1 MTGAR
6 HETVHRQ
13 KISLLL
19 LPCFSHPC
27 FWLWPQAIANTS
39 IYLKEQPIRSPYQ
52 HFRIVQICLDTPPLY
67 PESLFRT
74 AANTIADRI
83 DSSITVNYGGMGVY
97 VTLITH
103 DSYQDDVLQFTIPSF
118 PADPPKP
125 QLVRDITTYLQIAE
139 RGRSW

>member
-1 MTGAR
+1 MNTFTSKKYLFSCLLAFLVLASGC
-6 HETVHRQ
+6 
-13 KISLLL
+13 SLKQSPTTL
-19 LPCFSHPC
+19 S
-27 FWLWPQAIANTS
+27 
-39 IYLKEQPIRSPYQ
+39 EQIILAPYQ
-52 HFRIVQICLDTPPLY
+52 PFRIVQICLNTPPLY

-83 DSSITVNYGGMGVY
+83 DSSITVNYAGMGVY

-125 QLVRDITTYLQIAE
+125 QLVRDITT
-139 RGRSW
+139 